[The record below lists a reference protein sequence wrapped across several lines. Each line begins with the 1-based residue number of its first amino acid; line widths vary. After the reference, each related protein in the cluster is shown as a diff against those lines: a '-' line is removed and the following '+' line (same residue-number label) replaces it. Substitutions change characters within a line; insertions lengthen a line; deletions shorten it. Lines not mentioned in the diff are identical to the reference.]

1 MADAGTLTEVNTA
14 SQARRLARDS
24 DFLLL
29 GFKAPWCPQ
38 CGPQRG
44 VMERV
49 QARFKGRVRFACLDL
64 AADEGAAEGVLDLG
78 DCRRSSSSST
88 ERKPRDSRGL
98 PPAPKL
104 SSSLDLLLRSAGTED
119 PAPRN

>member
-1 MADAGTLTEVNTA
+1 MADAGTLTEVSTA

-64 AADEGAAEGVLDLG
+64 ADDEGAAEAF
-78 DCRRSSSSST
+78 SIS
-88 ERKPRDSRGL
+88 GL
-98 PPAPKL
+98 PAFILFKHGEEAARLKGFTPAPKL